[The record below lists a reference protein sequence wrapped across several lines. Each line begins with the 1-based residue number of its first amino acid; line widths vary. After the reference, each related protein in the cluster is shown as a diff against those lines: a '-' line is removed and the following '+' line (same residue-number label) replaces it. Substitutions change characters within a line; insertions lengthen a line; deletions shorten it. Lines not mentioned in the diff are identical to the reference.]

1 MANETTDMDERQ
13 WLCERDQEWLADYAQ
28 QRGRP
33 EITLL
38 LADFAAAKVLLGECA
53 GYVRCWSEQPTHG
66 DVHVENVVAGLRKLL
81 RRIHAIPG
89 IIER

>member
-1 MANETTDMDERQ
+1 MDERQ

-38 LADFAAAKVLLGECA
+38 LADFAAAKVIIGECA
-53 GYVRCWSEQPTHG
+53 EHVRYWSEQPTNG
-66 DVHVENVVAGLRKLL
+66 DAHVKKVVAGLRKLL
-81 RRIHAIPG
+81 RRIRAIPG
-89 IIER
+89 IIIER